1 MAHKILPDRIFSH
14 DTKVEN
20 RSKQRGLFFDAL
32 SVKKD
37 LGFPLEPLVLF
48 SL

>member
-1 MAHKILPDRIFSH
+1 MQRIRSFPTAFYTRYKRGKQEQ
-14 DTKVEN
+14 TKG
-20 RSKQRGLFFDAL
+20 RFFDAL